1 MRGEIVAFPTE
12 TYYGLGAAALH
23 AGAIDRLVALK
34 GRETGR
40 PFPVLVAD
48 RAMLDRIARVPE
60 EAEELLRRYWPGP
73 LTVAL
78 PAMPGLPA
86 PLVSD
91 TGEVGARI
99 SSHPLAQQLVARLG
113 APITATSAN
122 RAGERPACN
131 ASEVGAGLPGV
142 SVLDGGPTPGG
153 APSTVVRFE
162 RGRLIVLRQGALRV
176 SWPR

>member
-1 MRGEIVAFPTE
+1 VAFPTE
-12 TYYGLGAAALH
+12 TCYGLAAAALD
-23 AGAIDRLVALK
+23 ASAIDRLVALK

-48 RAMLDRIARVPE
+48 RAMLDRIATVPE
-60 EAEELLRRYWPGP
+60 EAEQLLRRHWPGP

-78 PAMPGLPA
+78 PAVPGLPA

-91 TGEVGARI
+91 AGEVGVRI
-99 SSHPLAQQLVARLG
+99 SSHPVAQQLVATLG

-122 RAGERPACN
+122 RAKQPPACD
-131 ASEVGAGLPGV
+131 ASEVGAALPGV
-142 SVLDGGPTPGG
+142 PVLDGGRAPGG

-162 RGRLIVLRQGALRV
+162 RGRLVVLRQGALRV